1 MIIIPFL
8 QPARLIKRYKRF
20 LADVDLP
27 DKSSITLHCPN
38 TGSMKN
44 CLYPG
49 NRVWYSDSGNTKRK
63 YPCTWYFIEDPQQ
76 NIIGIHTGLSNQ
88 LAREAILSGRI
99 VDLSGYG
106 KVMSEVRYGAQNSRI
121 DFYLS
126 DHEKELPECYVEVKN
141 VSLLSQDGVG
151 LFPDAVTVRGQ
162 KHLKELTLVRQ
173 QGYRAV
179 LLFCVQHSGITRL
192 MPADQIDPIYGSLLR
207 KAAAE
212 GVEIL
217 AYGARFDMEISRVE
231 LDTALP
237 VILEN

>member
-1 MIIIPFL
+1 MIIEPPL

-20 LADVDLP
+20 LADVELSDT
-27 DKSSITLHCPN
+27 SSITLHCPN

-49 NRVWYSDSGNTKRK
+49 NRVWYSDSGNLKRK
-63 YPCTWYFIEDPQQ
+63 YPCTWYFTEDPQQ

-99 VDLSGYG
+99 ADLSGYG
-106 KVMSEVRYGAQNSRI
+106 KLISEMRYGDQSSRI
-121 DFYLS
+121 DLYLS
-126 DHEKELPECYVEVKN
+126 EHENELPECYVEVKN
-141 VSLLSQDGVG
+141 VSLLSQDRVG

-162 KHLKELTLVRQ
+162 KHLEELMLVRR

-179 LLFCVQHSGITRL
+179 LLFCVQHSGIEKL
-192 MPADQIDPIYGSLLR
+192 MPADQIDPVYGGLLR
-207 KAAAE
+207 KASAE
-212 GVEIL
+212 GVEVL
-217 AYGARFDMEISRVE
+217 AYGARFELELSKVE

-237 VILEN
+237 VILGN